1 MIRWCRITSRRR
13 GTRHDRRAKAHT
25 NWITLV
31 WVTLQNHL
39 GERAY
44 PVRPRIWHQRNYQQ
58 LRREQKPVRAQ
69 GRALLTFAIA
79 FAVAAFVSIKWHD
92 IAEVLPF
99 TADGTFAPVLAA
111 VLAFALV
118 AFAVSSLD
126 GFGPWRDQRRY
137 RRLSGATETT
147 PAQRSLLALD
157 AESDFRS
164 GLWNSSLEYSPAW
177 SKLPASMRKKY
188 ADGAKGYPIVS
199 LPMNDLRDLQADL
212 DKRTRIASE
221 RDLELYVADGLAQ
234 HSMSAR
240 FQAIL
245 NGPDAER
252 MLTRIAGLTG
262 LSEWDL
268 RALAEPQA
276 GRPPLL
282 LWAGD
287 VQRLIAITRTAF
299 VAGQVSEQ
307 TAWTLIERLGNIAFA
322 LYTDSADYWS
332 AVRIATAFASDEV
345 AAVQAFDETMREL
358 RASRWPAATATF
370 GTASL
375 DTLPGQIRTPEVLLP
390 REEAN

>member
-1 MIRWCRITSRRR
+1 M
-13 GTRHDRRAKAHT
+13 
-25 NWITLV
+25 
-31 WVTLQNHL
+31 TLQNHL

-58 LRREQKPVRAQ
+58 LRKEQRPARAQ
-69 GRALLTFAIA
+69 GRSLLTFAIA
-79 FAVAAFVSIKWHD
+79 VLAAAVVSVNWHTISAA
-92 IAEVLPF
+92 LPF
-99 TADGTFAPVLAA
+99 TPDTTFAPVLTA
-111 VLAFALV
+111 VLAFVVV

-126 GFGPWRDQRRY
+126 SWGPWRDQRRY
-137 RRLSGATETT
+137 RRLTGATEIT
-147 PAQRSLLALD
+147 PAQQSLLALD

-164 GLWNSSLEYSPAW
+164 GLWNSSLEFSPAW
-177 SKLPASMRKKY
+177 SKLPESLRKKY
-188 ADGAKGYPIVS
+188 ADGAKGYPIIS

-221 RDLELYVADGLAQ
+221 RDLELYVADGMAQ

-287 VQRLIAITRTAF
+287 VQRLIAIVRTAF

-307 TAWTLIERLGNIAFA
+307 TAWTLIERLGNVAFA
-322 LYTDSADYWS
+322 LYADAADYWRG
-332 AVRIATAFASDEV
+332 VRIATAFASDEV
-345 AAVQAFDETMREL
+345 AALQAFDETMKEL
-358 RASRWPAATATF
+358 RDSGWPATRAAFPT
-370 GTASL
+370 L
-375 DTLPGQIRTPEVLLP
+375 PVDTLPGQIRTPEVLLP

>member
-1 MIRWCRITSRRR
+1 M
-13 GTRHDRRAKAHT
+13 
-25 NWITLV
+25 
-31 WVTLQNHL
+31 TLQNHL

-58 LRREQKPVRAQ
+58 LRKEQRPARAQ
-69 GRALLTFAIA
+69 GRSLLTFAIA
-79 FAVAAFVSIKWHD
+79 ILAAAVVSVNWHAIAA
-92 IAEVLPF
+92 ALPF
-99 TADGTFAPVLAA
+99 TPDATFAPVLTAA
-111 VLAFALV
+111 LAFVVV

-126 GFGPWRDQRRY
+126 SWGPWRDQRRY
-137 RRLSGATETT
+137 RRLTGASEIT
-147 PAQRSLLALD
+147 PAQQSLLALD

-164 GLWNSSLEYSPAW
+164 GLWNSSLEFSPAW
-177 SKLPASMRKKY
+177 SKLPESLRKKY
-188 ADGAKGYPIVS
+188 ADGAKGYPIIS

-221 RDLELYVADGLAQ
+221 RDLELYVADGMAQ

-287 VQRLIAITRTAF
+287 VQRLIAIVRTAF

-307 TAWTLIERLGNIAFA
+307 TAWTLIERLGNVAFA
-322 LYTDSADYWS
+322 LYTDAADYWRG
-332 AVRIATAFASDEV
+332 VRIATAFASDEV
-345 AAVQAFDETMREL
+345 AALQAFDETMKEL
-358 RASRWPAATATF
+358 RDSGWPATSAAFPT
-370 GTASL
+370 L
-375 DTLPGQIRTPEVLLP
+375 PVDTLPGQIRTPEVLLP